1 MPRAPAM
8 RTSASS
14 SESWISEHVTE
25 LDRAR
30 PSCASS
36 ELAPRSP
43 HRAAMI
49 SELADEQGASMA
61 PGCIEGLSDLDA
73 ARVTI

>member
-1 MPRAPAM
+1 V
-8 RTSASS
+8 
-14 SESWISEHVTE
+14 IE